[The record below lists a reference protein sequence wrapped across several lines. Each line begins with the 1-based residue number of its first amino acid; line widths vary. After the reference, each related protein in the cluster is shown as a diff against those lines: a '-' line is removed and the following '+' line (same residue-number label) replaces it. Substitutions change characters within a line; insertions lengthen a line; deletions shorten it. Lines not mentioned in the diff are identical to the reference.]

1 MLVDFRFHIQTGY
14 LHDDNTIIIIIS
26 RKLLRFI
33 TNQNLYTYVI
43 CAINLHFFVKVK
55 NFLHLTVKS
64 HFKLINGVDIALK
77 GMIIISGTNAYISF
91 QHNRIIVAHFFF
103 LMTSLGLGPKPK
115 ANI

>member
-1 MLVDFRFHIQTGY
+1 MCNKFTFFRK
-14 LHDDNTIIIIIS
+14 S
-26 RKLLRFI
+26 KK
-33 TNQNLYTYVI
+33 
-43 CAINLHFFVKVK
+43 FFAFNCKK
-55 NFLHLTVKS
+55 PLFQ
-64 HFKLINGVDIALK
+64 LINGVDIALK